1 MQKGVSQ
8 SFKGMIGGVL
18 WSQWYNFLDPIAA
31 SAGGASW
38 IAPVV
43 STVAEQIF
51 FCPIIFALYE
61 IPFPMMMRGDPVDQI
76 PGQVR
81 DKLGSVLLENAK
93 VWTVANLLVYS
104 VPLQWRVLIS
114 GIAEAVWQMLL
125 AQLLA
130 ADQLKPVDVY
140 LPLARATEQEQQAV
154 RLGSVVDR
162 IRMEP
167 AAVEQR

>member
-1 MQKGVSQ
+1 
-8 SFKGMIGGVL
+8 
-18 WSQWYNFLDPIAA
+18 
-31 SAGGASW
+31 
-38 IAPVV
+38 
-43 STVAEQIF
+43 
-51 FCPIIFALYE
+51 
-61 IPFPMMMRGDPVDQI
+61 MMMRGDPVDQI

-81 DKLGSVLLENAK
+81 AKLGSVLLENAK

-130 ADQLKPVDVY
+130 ADQQKPVDVY